1 MGRRSY
7 RMSRRRHT
15 PEQVVRKLREADRLL
30 SEGSGLPEV
39 LKHLEIA
46 EATYHRWRNQYRWD
60 EGRRCEALEGARG
73 REPEAQ
79 ADRRG
84 PGARYPGAEGAVGGE
99 TSEPGRGD
107 VGRSWRFRNGS
118 GSRSVGRAGLA
129 GQHRSTQR
137 HVVAV
142 VQDDAVLRA
151 ELRAFSRERPRW
163 GYRQAHQRLLDAGLV
178 RSTASGSSGCG
189 ARKGCGCR
197 PSVANAAARRL
208 HGARA
213 TGCAPSG
220 PITSGRSTSSST

>member
-1 MGRRSY
+1 MGRRSN

-30 SEGSGLPEV
+30 SEGSELPEV

-46 EATYHRWRNQYRWD
+46 EVDVSPLAESVRRD

-84 PGARYPGAEGAVGGE
+84 PGARHSGAERTLGGKLLSPARRRRAVLALQERLGF
-99 TSEPGRGD
+99 SER
-107 VGRSWRFRNGS
+107 
-118 GSRSVGRAGLA
+118 RACRLA
-129 GQHRSTQR
+129 GQHRSSQR

-142 VQDDAVLRA
+142 VQDDAALRA

-163 GYRQAHQRLLDAGLV
+163 GYRQAHQRLLQQGW
-178 RSTASGSSGCG
+178 SI
-189 ARKGCGCR
+189 
-197 PSVANAAARRL
+197 N
-208 HGARA
+208 
-213 TGCAPSG
+213 
-220 PITSGRSTSSST
+220 